1 MPPPPEKGEG
11 KGESGEG
18 WIRTYTHETTAG
30 LEGKDFFLREGGSTR
45 QLLPS
50 LLFHKLFIPFVHN
63 GTGNSFVFP
72 VDSHAD

>member
-1 MPPPPEKGEG
+1 MPPPPAEKGEG

-50 LLFHKLFIPFVHN
+50 LFFH
-63 GTGNSFVFP
+63 
-72 VDSHAD
+72 